1 MAPPNAFVNPSRRTF
16 LKATALA
23 AGGFAIGIH
32 LPSRLD
38 VAAQTTTF
46 APNAWL
52 RIDGDGVTILVGQ
65 SEMGQ
70 GVLTSLPMLVAEE
83 LEVELDQVTIEQA
96 PADSAYGNPLLFGQ
110 QVTGG
115 STSIAHGWEPLRRAG
130 ATAREMLIAA
140 AAQQWG
146 VSAGTCRAESG
157 AVTHDASGRSAAYTE
172 LASAAAALAVPG
184 DVPLKQAKDFRLIG
198 TPLKRVDTPAKVNG
212 GAEYAMDVQRP
223 GMLTAMIKRSPVQG
237 GTVRAFN
244 AEAALAIPGVHHVL
258 QIESGIAVAADDTW
272 AAKRGV
278 EALHVTWD
286 DGPNATVSSEEISRR
301 LAAAAEQGPAL
312 TAESEGDVDAALG
325 AAAETVDAVYEVPFL
340 ANAPMEP
347 MSCTAHVRA
356 DSCEIWAPTQAQT
369 LTQRVAAMVAGLE
382 PAQVSVHTTMIGG
395 SFGRRLEVDFIVEA
409 VHLSRALGAPVK
421 VVWSREDD
429 TCHGTFRPCMY
440 HRLQAGLDGAGD
452 LTAWDHRLAGPS
464 ILRRYFPGA
473 VPDGQVD
480 FTSVDG
486 ALRRA
491 YAIPNRRVDY
501 VEVETPL
508 AAGFWRSVGNSHTA
522 FAMEAFADELAA
534 AAGRDPL
541 EFRAHLLAGA
551 PRHLAVL
558 ELAAERAGWDDPLP
572 PGRHRGIAF
581 HESMGAIV
589 AEVAEIS
596 APPDKE
602 LRVHRVTCAIDC
614 GMVVNPDTVAAQ
626 VEGSIVYGLT
636 AALYGRITL
645 KDGRVQQSNFHDYRM
660 LRMHQ
665 MPEIDVHIV
674 ASDAPPGGVGEPAT
688 PPIAPALVNAY
699 YAATGKRIRRL
710 PLYPEDRW
718 HMS

>member
-1 MAPPNAFVNPSRRTF
+1 
-16 LKATALA
+16 
-23 AGGFAIGIH
+23 
-32 LPSRLD
+32 
-38 VAAQTTTF
+38 
-46 APNAWL
+46 
-52 RIDGDGVTILVGQ
+52 
-65 SEMGQ
+65 
-70 GVLTSLPMLVAEE
+70 
-83 LEVELDQVTIEQA
+83 
-96 PADSAYGNPLLFGQ
+96 
-110 QVTGG
+110 
-115 STSIAHGWEPLRRAG
+115 
-130 ATAREMLIAA
+130 
-140 AAQQWG
+140 
-146 VSAGTCRAESG
+146 
-157 AVTHDASGRSAAYTE
+157 
-172 LASAAAALAVPG
+172 
-184 DVPLKQAKDFRLIG
+184 
-198 TPLKRVDTPAKVNG
+198 
-212 GAEYAMDVQRP
+212 MDVRRP
-223 GMLTAMIKRSPVQG
+223 GMLTAMIRRSPVQG
-237 GTVRAFN
+237 GTARSFD
-244 AEAALAIPGVHHVL
+244 AEAALAIPGVRHVL

-278 EALHVTWD
+278 DALEVTWD
-286 DGPNATVSSEEISRR
+286 EGPNATIDSEEISRR
-301 LAAAAEQGPAL
+301 LAAAADQGPAL
-312 TAESEGDVDAALG
+312 TAESEGDVDASLI
-325 AAAETVDAVYEVPFL
+325 AAAEIVEAEYEVPYL

-347 MSCTAHVRA
+347 MSCTADVRA
-356 DSCEIWAPTQAQT
+356 DSCEVWAPTQAQT
-369 LTQRVAAMVAGLE
+369 LTQRVAAMVAGLD
-382 PAQVSVHTTMIGG
+382 PAQVKVHTTMIGG
-395 SFGRRLEVDFIVEA
+395 SFGRRGEIDFVVEA
-409 VHLSRALGAPVK
+409 VHLARALGAPVK

-429 TCHGTFRPCMY
+429 TCHGTFRACMY
-440 HRLQAGLDGAGD
+440 HRLRAGLDSAGD
-452 LTAWDHRLAGPS
+452 TAAWSHRLAGPS

-480 FTSVDG
+480 ITSIDG
-486 ALRRA
+486 AVRRA
-491 YAIPNRRVDY
+491 YAIPNRRIDY

-541 EFRAHLLAGA
+541 EFRARMLAQA

-558 ELAAERAGWDDPLP
+558 ELAAERAGWGRALP
-572 PGRHRGIAF
+572 AGRHRGIAF

-596 APPDKE
+596 VPPGEE

-614 GMVVNPDTVAAQ
+614 GVVVNPDTVTAQ

-665 MPEIDVHIV
+665 MPQIDVHIV

-699 YAATGKRIRRL
+699 FAATGKRIRRL

-718 HMS
+718 RMS

>member
-1 MAPPNAFVNPSRRTF
+1 MHVSPAPS
-16 LKATALA
+16 
-23 AGGFAIGIH
+23 
-32 LPSRLD
+32 
-38 VAAQTTTF
+38 
-46 APNAWL
+46 
-52 RIDGDGVTILVGQ
+52 
-65 SEMGQ
+65 
-70 GVLTSLPMLVAEE
+70 
-83 LEVELDQVTIEQA
+83 
-96 PADSAYGNPLLFGQ
+96 
-110 QVTGG
+110 
-115 STSIAHGWEPLRRAG
+115 
-130 ATAREMLIAA
+130 
-140 AAQQWG
+140 
-146 VSAGTCRAESG
+146 
-157 AVTHDASGRSAAYTE
+157 
-172 LASAAAALAVPG
+172 
-184 DVPLKQAKDFRLIG
+184 
-198 TPLKRVDTPAKVNG
+198 
-212 GAEYAMDVQRP
+212 
-223 GMLTAMIKRSPVQG
+223 
-237 GTVRAFN
+237 
-244 AEAALAIPGVHHVL
+244 
-258 QIESGIAVAADDTW
+258 
-272 AAKRGV
+272 
-278 EALHVTWD
+278 
-286 DGPNATVSSEEISRR
+286 
-301 LAAAAEQGPAL
+301 
-312 TAESEGDVDAALG
+312 
-325 AAAETVDAVYEVPFL
+325 
-340 ANAPMEP
+340 
-347 MSCTAHVRA
+347 
-356 DSCEIWAPTQAQT
+356 
-369 LTQRVAAMVAGLE
+369 
-382 PAQVSVHTTMIGG
+382 
-395 SFGRRLEVDFIVEA
+395 
-409 VHLSRALGAPVK
+409 
-421 VVWSREDD
+421 
-429 TCHGTFRPCMY
+429 
-440 HRLQAGLDGAGD
+440 GLDGAGD

-480 FTSVDG
+480 FTSSTARCGGHTPFQTGVS
-486 ALRRA
+486 
-491 YAIPNRRVDY
+491 ITS
-501 VEVETPL
+501 EVETPL

-534 AAGRDPL
+534 AA
-541 EFRAHLLAGA
+541 RARSARIPRSPARRA